1 MNGNDK
7 LSRYAVVRISITR
20 KIHICGRETFDHP
33 SQSFMFRSKL
43 FRENHVKFD
52 RAGEGCSLFGF
63 HFNGYF
69 PSGLLD
75 LFFYWRKDLSEIS
88 LFLLF
93 LLFLIHLQATLCLQS
108 LSIEFDPSAPIETAF
123 YSSG

>member
-63 HFNGYF
+63 HFNGY
-69 PSGLLD
+69 L
-75 LFFYWRKDLSEIS
+75 LFFRRVFVTGQFGGTVLRFRYQFHDIGK
-88 LFLLF
+88 
-93 LLFLIHLQATLCLQS
+93 FLI
-108 LSIEFDPSAPIETAF
+108 F
-123 YSSG
+123 GMKKGKR

>member
-69 PSGLLD
+69 PSRLLD
-75 LFFYWRKDLSEIS
+75 LFFTGARIYPKFNS
-88 LFLLF
+88 
-93 LLFLIHLQATLCLQS
+93 FLI
-108 LSIEFDPSAPIETAF
+108 EETAHF
-123 YSSG
+123 RYKRGAVR